1 MNYLNKNIN
10 KKMTDAP
17 KPISVFVINIEN
29 EGKQYEITLSQKSN
43 NLLIISKE
51 LNSFPSKIYEE
62 EFSKDN
68 FNQISKIFKYFEDI
82 SEIFLQI

>member
-1 MNYLNKNIN
+1 
-10 KKMTDAP
+10 MTDAP
-17 KPISVFVINIEN
+17 KPINNFSINIEN
-29 EGKQYEITLSQKSN
+29 EGKQYEIILSQKSN

-51 LNSFPSKIYEE
+51 LNSFSSKIYEE

-82 SEIFLQI
+82 SEIFTDLKKRIEEKKI

>member
-1 MNYLNKNIN
+1 MK
-10 KKMTDAP
+10 DAP
-17 KPISVFVINIEN
+17 KSINNFSINIEN

-51 LNSFPSKIYEE
+51 LNSFTSKIYEE

-68 FNQISKIFKYFEDI
+68 LNQISKIFKYFEDI
-82 SEIFLQI
+82 SEIFTDLKKRIEEKKI